1 MRFGG
6 IIRGIGGKGSEFGR
20 IRTKIG
26 GITPKVGGNPAQVRG
41 ISWPRV
47 SC

>member
-6 IIRGIGGKGSEFGR
+6 IVRKGCEVGG

-26 GITPKVGGNPAQVRG
+26 GITSKVGGNPARVGG